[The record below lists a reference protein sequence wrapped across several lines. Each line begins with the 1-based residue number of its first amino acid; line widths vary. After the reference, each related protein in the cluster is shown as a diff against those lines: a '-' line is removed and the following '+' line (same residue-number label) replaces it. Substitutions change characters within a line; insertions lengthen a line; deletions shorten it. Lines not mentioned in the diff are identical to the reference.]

1 MKLTRSG
8 TLRKSQET
16 EMSEPSNIF
25 TDSYLV
31 QSEYLRFTTKLNE
44 ILHDILKHGY
54 GEVMIRIS
62 ITKENKR
69 TIVIEAGKSYQYTVH
84 LSEMQN

>member
-8 TLRKSQET
+8 ILRKLQEA
-16 EMSEPSNIF
+16 EVSEPSDIC

-44 ILHDILKHGY
+44 VLHDILKHGY
-54 GEVMIRIS
+54 GEAMIRIS
-62 ITKENKR
+62 ISTKNKR

-84 LSEMQN
+84 LSEM